1 MIIHKEKVTKIYEI
15 FQIILLYF
23 GYLLKL
29 TIEICQLLLISDFR
43 QFETPQSNLH
53 VENIHL

>member
-23 GYLLKL
+23 VYLLKL
-29 TIEICQLLLISDFR
+29 TIEICQLLLISDFP

-53 VENIHL
+53 VENIHF